1 MKTLKFIRR
10 WVIGSLGTLL
20 LVLIGVHCFRQYRQ
34 EVKDRAFQSFQT
46 VVSKEYDFIDFFYGG
61 YDPRKSPND
70 ISKQEKDDW
79 CFQVF
84 FIVTNPGRS
93 RLDSL
98 FREEMA
104 KQNLPVWTAIRCTY
118 GDRIIQTCTTEE
130 LQQAIALPEIHFQKD
145 YDPEQ
150 LITLQAYIRLPLG
163 TLLNH
168 PYPYILSGVW
178 LVGCMLLV
186 LYRKK
191 TCPTTQVSETT
202 PSQQPEEMQ
211 GMPVW
216 ENICF
221 CESTGILKNKTHETR
236 LKPQQAAYFQLML
249 QSPDHI
255 ATFAQIGQQIYHHNQ
270 DNPINESDKQRIAQA
285 IARLRKDLEP
295 FSLEIKSLYNIG
307 YQLKNRLYLK
317 KVS

>member
-1 MKTLKFIRR
+1 M
-10 WVIGSLGTLL
+10 
-20 LVLIGVHCFRQYRQ
+20 
-34 EVKDRAFQSFQT
+34 
-46 VVSKEYDFIDFFYGG
+46 
-61 YDPRKSPND
+61 
-70 ISKQEKDDW
+70 
-79 CFQVF
+79 
-84 FIVTNPGRS
+84 
-93 RLDSL
+93 
-98 FREEMA
+98 
-104 KQNLPVWTAIRCTY
+104 
-118 GDRIIQTCTTEE
+118 
-130 LQQAIALPEIHFQKD
+130 
-145 YDPEQ
+145 
-150 LITLQAYIRLPLG
+150 QAYIRLPLG

-191 TCPTTQVSETT
+191 PCPTTQVSETT
-202 PSQQPEEMQ
+202 PSQQPEEIQ

-255 ATFAQIGQQIYHHNQ
+255 ATFAQIGQQIYHHNH

-307 YQLKNRLYLK
+307 YQLIEKEPDID
-317 KVS
+317 